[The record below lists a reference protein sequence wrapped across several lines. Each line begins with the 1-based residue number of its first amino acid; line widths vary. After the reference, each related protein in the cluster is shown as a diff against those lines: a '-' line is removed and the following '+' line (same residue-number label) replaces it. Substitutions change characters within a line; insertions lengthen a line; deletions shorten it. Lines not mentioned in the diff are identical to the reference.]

1 MKTKVA
7 FVAFA
12 FGMLG
17 VVGVVSAADKN
28 DPTGTWKWKVKFGEK
43 EFEQSMKLELKDGKL
58 TGTVTGGKGD
68 TKIEDGKFKDG
79 ELSFSVTRERG
90 GNKITSKYTG
100 KMTDE
105 NTIKG
110 SITTDF
116 GGKEN
121 KADWEAKREKAEKKK
136 D

>member
-1 MKTKVA
+1 MKLKVA

-17 VVGVVSAADKN
+17 IVGVVSAADKN
-28 DPTGTWKWKVKFGEK
+28 DPTGTWKWKTKFGEK
-43 EFEQSMKLELKDGKL
+43 EFEQSAKLEYKDGKL
-58 TGTVTGGKGD
+58 TGTVTAGKGD

-79 ELSFSVTRERG
+79 EISFAVTREVG
-90 GNKITSKYTG
+90 KDKTKITSKYTG
-100 KMTDE
+100 KLTDD

-121 KADWEAKREKAEKKK
+121 KSDWEAKREKK
-136 D
+136 

>member
-1 MKTKVA
+1 MRARVA

-12 FGMLG
+12 FGMMG
-17 VVGVVSAADKN
+17 IVGVADAADKN

-43 EFEQSMKLELKDGKL
+43 EFEQSMKIEQKDGKV
-58 TGTVTGGKGD
+58 TGTMSGGKQEV
-68 TKIEDGKFKDG
+68 KIEDGTFKDG
-79 ELSFSVTRERG
+79 ELKFTVTRMR
-90 GNKITSKYTG
+90 KDQKFTSKYVG
-100 KMTDE
+100 KLTDE

-110 SITTDF
+110 TITTDF

-121 KADWEAKREKAEKKK
+121 KTDWEAKRAKQK